1 MMDFNL
7 ESEERNGFTVSREM
21 KKVWQTEL
29 DLLQRLIDV
38 CREHHLRVWADGG
51 TLLGAVRHQGF
62 IPWDDDIDVC
72 MPRQD
77 YDRLIEIGSTA
88 FCEPY
93 FLQSAYSDTGYY
105 RGHAQLRNSATTAIR
120 PSDSYRPFN
129 QGIFIDIFP
138 IDAVPDGDT
147 QLLKVCLKSVRRTL
161 RFLKAANTPVF
172 VSGRWGLV
180 FRKMRAR
187 QAVKRQG
194 WTAIFRQAEDK
205 LRTIGPANS
214 HYVAELGFSGDD
226 ILFERSI
233 FSDTTWLPFE
243 NISIPVPAG
252 YDLMLRTQY
261 GPDYMTPQ
269 QAPSCHGELLFDT
282 TRSYRELLPE
292 AQRQYRNAQL
302 RKLFGKR

>member
-1 MMDFNL
+1 M
-7 ESEERNGFTVSREM
+7 
-21 KKVWQTEL
+21 
-29 DLLQRLIDV
+29 
-38 CREHHLRVWADGG
+38 
-51 TLLGAVRHQGF
+51 
-62 IPWDDDIDVC
+62 IPWDDDIDI
-72 MPRQD
+72 MMLRDQ
-77 YDRLIEIGSTA
+77 YDLLCAHADE
-88 FCEPY
+88 FEEPY
-93 FLQSAYSDTGYY
+93 FCQTYDTDEGYF
-105 RGHAQLRNSATTAIR
+105 RGHAQLRNSNTTGVLVDEAKKNV
-120 PSDSYRPFN
+120 PFN

-138 IDAVPDGDT
+138 LDAVPDGDT
-147 QLLKVCLKSVRRTL
+147 QQLKACLKSVRRTL
-161 RFLKAANTPVF
+161 RFLKAANTPVL

-194 WTAIFRQAEDK
+194 WATIFRQAEDK

-214 HYVAELGFSGDD
+214 RYVAELGFSGDD

-233 FSDTTWLPFE
+233 FSDTVWLPFE

-282 TRSYRELLPE
+282 TRSYRYLLPE
-292 AQRQYRNAQL
+292 AQRQYRKAQL
-302 RKLFGKR
+302 RKLFGKK